1 MTIFDYGHTFTVAKV
16 FFGFIFAQ
24 DKIYLSILG
33 QTPAPLLYFV
43 T

>member
-16 FFGFIFAQ
+16 FVGFIFAQ

-33 QTPAPLLYFV
+33 QTPARLLYFV